1 MKIGICG
8 GCFNPPHKMHIK
20 IARNLIKQET
30 LDKVIFVPTGSN
42 YTKAELVDIEY
53 RITMLNFTIDKE
65 NMEVSDISRNL
76 NYSYTF
82 QVLDYFKEKY
92 RDSQIYFI
100 CGTDNLK
107 ELTKWK
113 NYEYILSSYK
123 LLVVAR
129 NGDNVDKLIQEYAQY
144 VDNICVANIEENI
157 VSSTLI
163 RKALKEDNNEYVEK
177 CLDEKVIEY
186 IQSRGLYKS

>member
-1 MKIGICG
+1 MKIGIFG

-20 IARNLIKQET
+20 IATSLIKQGK
-30 LDKVIFVPTGSN
+30 LDKVILVPTGNN
-42 YTKAELVDIEY
+42 YSKAELVDITH
-53 RITMLNFTIDKE
+53 RIAMLNLVIDKE
-65 NMEVSDISRNL
+65 NMEVSNISRDL

-82 QVLDYFKEKY
+82 QVLDYFNSKY
-92 RDSQIYFI
+92 KDAQIYFI

-107 ELTKWK
+107 EFNRWR
-113 NYEYILSSYK
+113 NYEYILANYK

-144 VDNICVANIEENI
+144 VDNIYVANMEENL

-163 RKALKEDNNEYVEK
+163 RKSLREDNNEYVQEY
-177 CLDEKVIEY
+177 LDSQVIEY
-186 IQSRGLYKS
+186 IENRGLYKN